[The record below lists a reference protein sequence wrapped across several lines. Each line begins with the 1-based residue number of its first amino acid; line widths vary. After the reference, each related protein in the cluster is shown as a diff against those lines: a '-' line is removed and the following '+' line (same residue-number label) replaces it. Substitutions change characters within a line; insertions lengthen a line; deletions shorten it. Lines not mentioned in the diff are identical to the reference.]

1 MALIEWSSSLS
12 VGVTLLDQQHQELVG
27 IVNRVHQ
34 AIKEGQGSLV
44 LADVADQ
51 LVAYTEF
58 HFAAEEELMELYGYP
73 ELMQHKKE
81 HALLVQQVVSIAEQ
95 IKSGKVYQ
103 PLNVMQFLVNW
114 LTTHL
119 KGEDKQYSSFFKAK
133 GVE

>member
-12 VGVTLLDQQHQELVG
+12 VGVRLLDQQHQELVG

-34 AIKEGQGSLV
+34 AIKDGQGSLV
-44 LADVADQ
+44 LSDVADQ

-58 HFAAEEELMELYGYP
+58 HFAAEEELMELHGYP